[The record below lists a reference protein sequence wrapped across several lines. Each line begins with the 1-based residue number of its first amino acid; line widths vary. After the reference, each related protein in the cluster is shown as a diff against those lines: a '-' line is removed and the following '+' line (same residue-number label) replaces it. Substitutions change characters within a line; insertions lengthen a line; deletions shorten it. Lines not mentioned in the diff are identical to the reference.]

1 MKTLQRIFLTA
12 LLVGVGISFSTYA
25 QEGMVTVKGKVTDA
39 ETGEG
44 LPWVNI
50 VVKGTSRGVSSDN
63 EGNYTIEVKPGEKLL
78 FLYVGYDDQEVT
90 VNKGG
95 VMNVAL
101 KPGASLEEV
110 VVVGTR
116 TKARTDIESAVP
128 IDVINLKQLSI
139 ANPQT
144 NVGDILN
151 YVAPSFTSNYQTVSD
166 GTDHINP
173 ATLRGLGPD
182 QMLVLINGKRR
193 HPSALLNVNGT
204 IGRGSVGTDL
214 NAIPSAAVERI
225 EVLRDG
231 AAAQYGS
238 DAIAGI
244 INIQLQKRVNEIS
257 AKLHQGAYVGKH
269 AGGYNENGMDGEK
282 TQLDINYG
290 IPLGNKGYINFT
302 GSMLKRNGTI
312 RSDEMGLPIYLAIH
326 AIERVARAD
335 GADISAF
342 YKTTNPTD
350 SATALSIIHQYVDQV
365 DYFSDDYKNK
375 IKTFAANGQIDSL
388 RAYLKQDVTDDE
400 LQKRGK
406 TRKDF
411 RMKIGQSALTEGKFF
426 FNSAYPLDENTEIY
440 GFGGISYRRGLAA
453 GFYRRP
459 SYSDGRGN
467 TVAYPD
473 GFLPHIGT
481 DIGDQ
486 SLSVGIKSKV
496 GGWNVDFSNT
506 YGKNSFHFN
515 IVNTS
520 NSTLLGRTKTD
531 FDAGGFSFMQ
541 NTTNFDANRLFDVL
555 NGVNVAWGTEYR
567 VENYQLQAGED
578 ASWMT
583 YDRYGNGYESVGKI
597 PMEDRITSFFGK
609 SVPGGSQV
617 FPGFRP
623 KSEVNKYR
631 TSYAG
636 YFDVEADVTSKL
648 LASAALRYE
657 NYSDFGNTLNWKV
670 AGRYKILDNLN
681 IRGAVSTGF
690 RAPSLHQIYFNT
702 VSTQFIGGVPY
713 EVGTFNNESRLAR
726 LLDIPKLKEETS
738 FNASG
743 GLTLKVPS
751 LNITASVDA
760 FQITVKDRIVLPWAP
775 FTDPND
781 GSEVSKAMQ
790 EVGASKATFLM
801 NAIDTRTTG
810 VDVVIS
816 HMAFFGDNVSL
827 RSELALNKFTTDT
840 LDVHIP
846 GKLQP
851 YENKI
856 FTDADYIFLA
866 KAMPNEKGSLSHFL
880 TIGNLTFMLRNS
892 YFGAVTDPDN
902 HGTDANGNVIHS
914 TYGAK
919 VITDASVAFKLNNSI
934 SLTVG
939 ANNLLD
945 VYPDEVPEAKN
956 YGGQFRFSRRVSQF
970 GFNGRY
976 VFGKVEISL
985 KHAQE

>member
-1 MKTLQRIFLTA
+1 MKKQAKNLGIFIVTA
-12 LLVGVGISFSTYA
+12 LLGLSFARA
-25 QEGMVTVKGKVTDA
+25 QEMITVKGKVTDA
-39 ETGEG
+39 KTGEA

-50 VVKGTSRGVSSDN
+50 VVKGTSRGVASDN
-63 EGNYTIEVKPGEKLL
+63 EGNYEIAVKPGETLL
-78 FLYVGYDDQEVT
+78 FLYIGYQNKEVT
-90 VNKGG
+90 VGNQK
-95 VMNVAL
+95 VLNVAL
-101 KPGASLEEV
+101 EPGASLEEV

-116 TKARTDIESAVP
+116 AKARTDIESAVP

-144 NVGDILN
+144 TVGDILN

-193 HPSALLNVNGT
+193 HPSALMNVNGT
-204 IGRGSVGTDL
+204 IGRGAVGTDL

-244 INIQLQKRVNEIS
+244 INVVLQKRVNEIS

-269 AGGYNENGMDGEK
+269 ADGYNQNGMDGEK

-290 IPLGNKGYINFT
+290 IPLGSKGYINFT

-312 RSDEMGLPIYLAIH
+312 RSDEMGKAIYLGIH
-326 AIERVARAD
+326 AIERHARAD
-335 GADISAF
+335 GFDVSKF
-342 YKTTNPTD
+342 YKMNNAAD
-350 SATALSIIHQYVDQV
+350 RADALNAIATYVDQV
-365 DYFSDDYKNK
+365 EYWDAAFKSQ
-375 IKTFAANGQIDSL
+375 IKTWAQSGELDSL
-388 RAYLKQDVTDDE
+388 RKYLGQDVTDQE
-400 LQKRGK
+400 LERRGK

-426 FNSAYPLDENTEIY
+426 FNAAYPIDEATEVY

-459 SYSDGRGN
+459 AYTDGRGN
-467 TVAYPD
+467 TAAFPD

-481 DIGDQ
+481 DISDQ
-486 SLSVGIKSKV
+486 SLSVGIKSRV
-496 GGWNVDFSNT
+496 AGWNVDFSNT
-506 YGKNSFHFN
+506 YGKNGFHFN

-541 NTTNFDANRLFDVL
+541 NTTNFDANRLFDVF
-555 NGVNVAWGTEYR
+555 NGLNVAWGTEYR
-567 VENYQLQAGED
+567 VENYRLMAGED

-583 YDRYGNGYESVGKI
+583 YDRFGNGYESVGKI
-597 PMEDRITSFFGK
+597 PDSNRITSFFGR

-623 KSEVNKYR
+623 SNEINKYR

-636 YFDVEADVTSKL
+636 YFDVEADLTAKL
-648 LASAALRYE
+648 LLSAALRYE

-681 IRGAVSTGF
+681 VRAAVSTGF

-751 LNITASVDA
+751 LNITASIDA

-775 FTDPND
+775 FTDPRD

-816 HMAFFGDNVSL
+816 HTAFFGNDASL
-827 RSELALNKFTTDT
+827 RNELAFNQFTTDT

-846 GKLQP
+846 GKLSAFERQ
-851 YENKI
+851 I

-866 KAMPNEKGSLSHFL
+866 KAMPNMKGSLSHFL
-880 TIGNLTFMLRNS
+880 TFGKLTLMLRNT
-892 YFGAVTDPDN
+892 YFGEVTDPDK
-902 HGTDANGNVIHS
+902 HGVDDDGNVIHS

-919 VITDASVAFKLNNSI
+919 VITDASVAYRLNDNLAVTI
-934 SLTVG
+934 G

-945 VYPDEVPEAKN
+945 VYPDEVPEAYN

-976 VFGKVEISL
+976 VFGKLELTL
-985 KHAQE
+985 KKAQE

>member
-1 MKTLQRIFLTA
+1 MKNLSVPRLLLAFGVVFL
-12 LLVGVGISFSTYA
+12 LLCLPGHA
-25 QEGMVTVKGKVTDA
+25 QEKMVTVHGRVSDA
-39 ETGEG
+39 TTGEG
-44 LPWVNI
+44 LPWVNV

-63 EGNYTIEVKPGEKLL
+63 EGNYTIEVKPGETLL
-78 FLYVGYDDQEVT
+78 FLYVGYEDQEVP
-90 VNKGG
+90 VKNGG
-95 VMNVAL
+95 KIDVAL

-116 TKARTDIESAVP
+116 AKARTDIESAVP

-214 NAIPSAAVERI
+214 NAIPSAAVDRI

-257 AKLHQGAYVGKH
+257 AKLHQGAYMGKH
-269 AGGYNENGMDGEK
+269 AGGYNQNGMDGEK

-290 IPLGNKGYINFT
+290 IPLGTKGFINFT
-302 GSMLKRNGTI
+302 GSMMKRNGTI
-312 RSDEMGLPIYLAIH
+312 RSDEMGKPIYLAIH
-326 AIERVARAD
+326 AIERVARENGFD
-335 GADISAF
+335 VSAF
-342 YKTTNPTD
+342 YKMTNPAD
-350 SATALSIIHQYVDQV
+350 SAAAMQAIQQYVDGV
-365 DYFSDDYKNK
+365 SYFSDDFKTKVKN
-375 IKTFAANGQIDSL
+375 FAANGQLDSL
-388 RAYLKQDVTDDE
+388 RAYLKTDVTDDE
-400 LQKRGK
+400 LQVRGK

-426 FNSAYPLDENTEIY
+426 FNAGYSLDENTEIY

-459 SYSDGRGN
+459 AYTDGRGN
-467 TVAYPD
+467 TVAFPD

-481 DIGDQ
+481 DISDR

-506 YGKNSFHFN
+506 YGRNSFHFN

-541 NTTNFDANRLFDVL
+541 NTTNFDANRLFDVM
-555 NGVNVAWGTEYR
+555 NGINVAWGTEYR
-567 VENYQLQAGED
+567 VENYRLQAGED

-597 PMEDRITSFFGK
+597 PVEDQITSFFGK
-609 SVPGGSQV
+609 AVPGGSQV

-623 KSEVNKYR
+623 RSEVNKYR

-636 YFDVEADVTSKL
+636 YVDVEADVTAKL

-670 AGRYKILDNLN
+670 AGRYKVLDNLN
-681 IRGAVSTGF
+681 LRAAVSTGF

-743 GLTLKVPS
+743 GLTFKVPA

-801 NAIDTRTTG
+801 NAVDTRTTG
-810 VDVVIS
+810 VDLVLS
-816 HMAFFGDNVSL
+816 HMAFFGDNISL
-827 RSELALNKFTTDT
+827 KNELAVNKFTTDT

-851 YENKI
+851 YENQI
-856 FTDADYIFLA
+856 FTEADYIFLA
-866 KAMPNEKGSLSHFL
+866 KAMPNQKGSLSHFL
-880 TIGNLTFMLRNS
+880 TLGNLTVMLRNT
-892 YFGAVTDPDN
+892 YFGEVQDPDA
-902 HGTDANGNVIHS
+902 HRTVYKG
-914 TYGAK
+914 K
-919 VITDASVAFKLNNSI
+919 VITDASLAYKLNNNLSI
-934 SLTVG
+934 TVG

-945 VYPDEVPEAKN
+945 VYPDEVPAAYN

-976 VFGKVEISL
+976 VFGKVELSL
-985 KHAQE
+985 KHARE

>member
-1 MKTLQRIFLTA
+1 MKKSLKKW
-12 LLVGVGISFSTYA
+12 GVFILMGMYSFTRGWA
-25 QEGMVTVKGKVTDA
+25 QESIIVKGKVTDA
-39 ETGEG
+39 NTGEV

-50 VVKGTSRGVSSDN
+50 LVKGTSRGTASDN
-63 EGNYTIEVKPGEKLL
+63 EGNYEIAVQPGETLL
-78 FLYVGYDDQEVT
+78 FLYIGYQNKEVT
-90 VNKGG
+90 VGKQQQI
-95 VMNVAL
+95 NVAL
-101 KPGASLEEV
+101 EPGASLEEV

-116 TKARTDIESAVP
+116 AKARTDVESPVP
-128 IDVINLKQLSI
+128 IDVINLRTISV

-144 NVGDILN
+144 TVGDILN
-151 YVAPSFTSNYQTVSD
+151 YVAPSFTSNYQTVAD

-193 HPSALLNVNGT
+193 HPSALMNVNGT

-244 INIQLQKRVNEIS
+244 INVVLQKRVNTIS
-257 AKLHQGAYVGKH
+257 AKLHQGAYIGKH
-269 AGGYNENGMDGEK
+269 ADGYNQNGLDGQK
-282 TQLDINYG
+282 MQLDLNYG
-290 IPLGNKGYINFT
+290 IPLGAKGYINFT

-312 RSDEMGLPIYLAIH
+312 RSYAMGQPIYLGIH
-326 AIERVARAD
+326 AIERHARAAGFD
-335 GADISAF
+335 VSKF
-342 YKTTNPTD
+342 YKMNNATD
-350 SATALSIIHQYVDQV
+350 RSDALNAIAMYVHKV
-365 DYFSDDYKNK
+365 EYWDDAFKNQ
-375 IKTFAANGQIDSL
+375 IKTWAQNGELDSL
-388 RAYLKQDVTDDE
+388 RKYLAEDVTEEE
-400 LQKRGK
+400 LARRNK

-411 RMKIGQSALTEGKFF
+411 RMKIGQSELTEGKFF
-426 FNSAYPLDENTEIY
+426 FNSAYSVNDNTEFY

-459 SYSDGRGN
+459 AYTDGRGN
-467 TVAYPD
+467 TAAFPD

-481 DIGDQ
+481 DINDH
-486 SLSVGIKSKV
+486 SLSIGIQSKV
-496 GGWNVDFSNT
+496 AEWNVDFSNT
-506 YGKNSFHFN
+506 YGRNGFHFN

-520 NSTLLGRTKTD
+520 NATLLGRTKTD
-531 FDAGGFSFMQ
+531 FDAGGFSFVQ
-541 NTTNFDANRLFDVL
+541 NTTNFDVNRFFNIM
-555 NGVNVAWGTEYR
+555 NGVNMAWGVEYR
-567 VENYQLQAGED
+567 VENYRLMAGED

-583 YDRYGNGYESVGKI
+583 YDRLGNGYESVGKI
-597 PMEDRITSFFGK
+597 PDSNRITSFFGR

-623 KSEVNKYR
+623 VNEVNKYR

-636 YFDVEADVTSKL
+636 YLDVEADITHKFL
-648 LASAALRYE
+648 LSGAIRYE

-670 AGRYKILDNLN
+670 AGRYKVLDHLN

-702 VSTQFIGGVPY
+702 VSTQFIGGIPY

-738 FNASG
+738 LNAAG
-743 GLTLKVPS
+743 GISLKVPS
-751 LNITASVDA
+751 LNITASIDA

-775 FTDPND
+775 FTDPQD
-781 GSEVSKAMQ
+781 GSAVSKAMK
-790 EVGASKATFLM
+790 EVGAVKATFLM

-810 VDVVIS
+810 IDIVVS
-816 HMAFFGDNVSL
+816 HTAFWGEKSSL
-827 RSELALNKFTTDT
+827 HNELAINTFTTDT
-840 LDVHIP
+840 LEVHIP
-846 GKLQP
+846 GKLQSFKS
-851 YENKI
+851 KI
-856 FTDADYIFLA
+856 FMDADYIFLA
-866 KAMPNEKGSLSHFL
+866 RAMPNEKGSLTHFL
-880 TIGNLTFMLRNS
+880 TLGNFTLMLRNT
-892 YFGAVTDPDN
+892 YFGKVTDPDK
-902 HGTDANGNVIHS
+902 HGTDANGHIIHS

-919 VITDASVAFKLNNSI
+919 VITDASIAYQLNDNFSVT
-934 SLTVG
+934 LG

-945 VYPDEVPEAKN
+945 VYPDEVPEAFN

-976 VFGKVEISL
+976 VFGKVELTLS
-985 KHAQE
+985 KQTK